1 MQSAYLKELRKEHMG
16 MSKDDLDKVLNI
28 PYVRYYY
35 IIRKMIVMLIYG
47 NDSEEKF
54 KKAVEQVI

>member
-1 MQSAYLKELRKEHMG
+1 MVKQ
-16 MSKDDLDKVLNI
+16 MSKNDLDKVLNM
-28 PYVRYYY
+28 PYVRNYYS
-35 IIRKMIVMLIYG
+35 IRKLLVMLIYG